1 MTERTFIILGASLAG
16 AKAAEEL
23 REQGFDGKLVLVG
36 SELER
41 PYERPPLT
49 KDYLRGESEREK
61 AYVHPE
67 RFYDEHDI
75 ELLSGVTATNID
87 PAALRRISR
96 AFGRPLT

>member
-23 REQGFDGKLVLVG
+23 RERGFDGQLVLVG
-36 SELER
+36 SESEL

-61 AYVHPE
+61 AYVHD
-67 RFYDEHDI
+67 RDFYGQHNI
-75 ELLSGVTATNID
+75 ELLSGVTATKID
-87 PAALRRISR
+87 PDASR
-96 AFGRPLT
+96 VTLKNGKKKK